1 MKGNEKETFTQKRE
15 TSEKGRGRGRDKTSA
30 SHHREMVT
38 GRDEK

>member
-15 TSEKGRGRGRDKTSA
+15 TSEKGRGRDKTSA